1 MRRKK
6 LFIYIVLTAVL
17 LSAALGIGAKT
28 IHERIIN
35 GKEPADNHTTA
46 PLVDVDVTKGQPGE
60 KIKNPLPEWNT
71 LINGSYDEEGKDIPQ
86 NDGKGQNG
94 PPDARE
100 GHGTSEENPAAGDI
114 FTENGREVVHFD
126 YCKDGDTIVVTK
138 GSGESVTVR
147 LIGINTPESV
157 APEEYTQKTGKE
169 NNDYGKSASG
179 HAKELFKNTD
189 ILYLEYDTEKTDPYG
204 RTLAYVYFSDT
215 GSLTDTANAK
225 MLEDGYASVMSI
237 APNTKY
243 AAEFQSIQD
252 AARQNKAG
260 LWQYEDFYN
269 NYQTY

>member
-6 LFIYIVLTAVL
+6 LFIYTVLAAVL
-17 LSAALGIGAKT
+17 LSATLAVGAKT

-60 KIKNPLPEWNT
+60 KIKNPIPEWNT

-86 NDGKGQNG
+86 NDEKGQNG

-114 FTENGREVVHFD
+114 FTESGREVVHFD

-169 NNDYGKSASG
+169 NNDYGKMASDY
-179 HAKELFKNTD
+179 AKGLFKDTD
-189 ILYLEYDTEKTDPYG
+189 ILYLEYDAEKTDPYG
-204 RTLAYVYFSDT
+204 RTLAYIYFSDT
-215 GSLTDTANAK
+215 GNFSDMANAK
-225 MLEDGYASVMSI
+225 MLTDGYASVMCI
-237 APNTKY
+237 EPNTRY
-243 AAEFQSIQD
+243 AKDFQALFD
-252 AARQNKAG
+252 TAREERAG
-260 LWQYEDFYN
+260 LWHDETFFEEYDKF
-269 NYQTY
+269 